1 MNATTAVE
9 HDVLELESI
18 SRPAAAPVPAVQQ
31 SGALASSMPESS
43 PFGMMLTALGR
54 GASLDLVESAMKL
67 QERWEANEARKA
79 FVKAMADFKAEPLE
93 IFKRKQVGY
102 TTKDGDFVGYKHAEL
117 SHITDVVVPAMARH
131 GLSHRWD
138 LQQGGGRIVVICTIT
153 HRLGHSESVS
163 LDGSPDSS
171 GKKNSI
177 QQVASTITYLQ
188 RYTLLAATGLAT
200 KDDADDD
207 GRGGEGEDRG
217 DAGGQGDSPRTQ
229 QRTEPATYPQAQFD
243 ANLPKWREVIAAGRK
258 TADQIIAMARTKHPL
273 TDEQVAEIRK
283 PVKVA
288 TASGPNYAHVAEQL
302 NKAADEDAL
311 NVAADLIKSVANA
324 DHRTELNAL
333 YDKRRAELNA

>member
-1 MNATTAVE
+1 MNATTIQE
-9 HDVLELESI
+9 HEVLELESI
-18 SRPAAAPVPAVQQ
+18 GPAAAPVPATQG
-31 SGALASSMPESS
+31 SRALASGIPDSS
-43 PFGMMLTALGR
+43 PFGMVLTALSR
-54 GASLDLVESAMKL
+54 GASLELVESAMKV

-79 FVKAMADFKAEPLE
+79 FVEAMADFKAEPLE
-93 IFKRKQVGY
+93 IFKRKHVGY

-171 GKKNSI
+171 GKKNGI

-207 GRGGEGEDRG
+207 GRGGGGGEDG
-217 DAGGQGDSPRTQ
+217 DDDQ
-229 QRTEPATYPQAQFD
+229 QRQRRNATPPPPAPPATYPDAQFRE
-243 ANLPKWREVIAAGRK
+243 NLPKWREVITAGRK
-258 TADQIIAMARTKHPL
+258 TPDQIIAMAQTKHPL
-273 TDEQVAEIRK
+273 TDEQKRAIHESPR
-283 PVKVA
+283 A
-288 TASGPNYAHVAEQL
+288 TGPTYAHVADQL
-302 NKAADEDAL
+302 NKAANDDAL
-311 NVAADLIKSVANA
+311 AVAADLIKAVADA
-324 DHRTELNAL
+324 AHRTELNAL
-333 YDKRRAELNA
+333 YDKRRAALNA

>member
-1 MNATTAVE
+1 MNATTVQE
-9 HDVLELESI
+9 HEVLELETI
-18 SRPAAAPVPAVQQ
+18 GPAAAPVPATR
-31 SGALASSMPESS
+31 SSHALASSGPTESS

-54 GASLDLVESAMKL
+54 GASLELVESAMKL

-79 FVKAMADFKAEPLE
+79 FVQAMADFKAEPLE

-102 TTKDGDFVGYKHAEL
+102 TTDKGGFVGYKHAEL

-138 LQQGGGRIVVICTIT
+138 LQQGSGRIVVICTIT

-163 LDGSPDSS
+163 LDGAPDNS
-171 GKKNSI
+171 GKKNGI

-207 GRGGEGEDRG
+207 GKGAGEDGRDDG
-217 DAGGQGDSPRTQ
+217 NPNGRTAAPPPPP
-229 QRTEPATYPQAQFD
+229 TTYPDDQFRT
-243 ANLPKWREVIAAGRK
+243 NLPKWREVIAAGRK
-258 TADQIIAMARTKHPL
+258 SPDQIISMAQTKHPL
-273 TDEQVAEIRK
+273 TEEQKRAIHESPR
-283 PVKVA
+283 A
-288 TASGPNYAHVAEQL
+288 TGPTYAHVAEQL
-302 NKAADEDAL
+302 NKAANDDAL
-311 NVAADLIKSVANA
+311 AVAADLIKAVADA
-324 DHRTELNAL
+324 THRTELNAL

>member
-1 MNATTAVE
+1 MNATTIDDARVLDLEPVE
-9 HDVLELESI
+9 
-18 SRPAAAPVPAVQQ
+18 RAAAPVPSVQS
-31 SGALASSMPESS
+31 SGALASTLPAETS

-54 GASLDLVESAMKL
+54 GASLELVESAMKL

-79 FVKAMADFKAEPLE
+79 FVKAMSDFKAEPLE
-93 IFKRKQVGY
+93 IFKRKKVGY
-102 TTKDGDFVGYKHAEL
+102 DTKDGGFVGYKHAEL

-138 LQQGGGRIVVICTIT
+138 LQQTGGRIVVICTIT

-163 LDGSPDSS
+163 LDGTPDNS

-207 GRGGEGEDRG
+207 GRGGGGGGEDPDEQKR
-217 DAGGQGDSPRTQ
+217 SNTPTQ
-229 QRTEPATYPQAQFD
+229 PTTYPDEQFK

-258 TADQIIAMARTKHPL
+258 TPDQIVSMAQTKHPL
-273 TDEQVAEIRK
+273 TDEQKRAIHESPR
-283 PVKVA
+283 A
-288 TASGPNYAHVAEQL
+288 TGPTYAHVADQL
-302 NKAADEDAL
+302 NKAANEDAL
-311 NVAADLIKSVANA
+311 NVAADLIKAVADA
-324 DHRTELNAL
+324 AHRTELNAL
-333 YDKRRAELNA
+333 FDKRRAELNR

>member
-1 MNATTAVE
+1 MNATTIEDARVLDLEPVE
-9 HDVLELESI
+9 
-18 SRPAAAPVPAVQQ
+18 RAAAPVPSVQ
-31 SGALASSMPESS
+31 SGGALASTMPAEAS

-54 GASLDLVESAMKL
+54 GASLELVESAMKL

-93 IFKRKQVGY
+93 IFKRKHVGY

-171 GKKNSI
+171 GKKNGI

-207 GRGGEGEDRG
+207 GRGGGGG
-217 DAGGQGDSPRTQ
+217 DETDEQKRTSAPPPPAAPACWPADLFA
-229 QRTEPATYPQAQFD
+229 QR
-243 ANLPKWREVIAAGRK
+243 LPEWRAAIADGRAKPDQVINK
-258 TADQIIAMARTKHPL
+258 ARTKFL
-273 TDEQVAEIRK
+273 LSDEQIAAIRK
-283 PVKVA
+283 PAADSA
-288 TASGPNYAHVAEQL
+288 TTGLTFAHVAEQL
-302 NKAADEDAL
+302 NKATTEDAL
-311 NVAADLIKSVANA
+311 NVAADLIKEVGNTV
-324 DHRTELNAL
+324 HRTELGEL
-333 YDKRRAELNA
+333 FDKRRAELNA

>member
-1 MNATTAVE
+1 MNATTTAE
-9 HDVLELESI
+9 HEVLELETI
-18 SRPAAAPVPAVQQ
+18 SRPATAPVPAMQP
-31 SGALASSMPESS
+31 SHGLSTGMPTEAS

-54 GASLDLVESAMKL
+54 GASLELVESAMKL

-79 FVKAMADFKAEPLE
+79 FVQAMADFKAEPLE

-102 TTKDGDFVGYKHAEL
+102 TTDKGGFVGYKHAEL

-171 GKKNSI
+171 GKKNCI

-188 RYTLLAATGLAT
+188 RYTLLASTGLAT

-207 GRGGEGEDRG
+207 GKGAGPDGREDG
-217 DAGGQGDSPRTQ
+217 NPDGRTAAPPPP
-229 QRTEPATYPQAQFD
+229 PATYPDAQFRE
-243 ANLPKWREVIAAGRK
+243 NLPKWREVIAAGRK
-258 TADQIIAMARTKHPL
+258 TPDQIISMAQTKHPL
-273 TDEQVAEIRK
+273 TDEQKRAIHESPRTTGPTYAEI
-283 PVKVA
+283 A
-288 TASGPNYAHVAEQL
+288 DQL
-302 NKAADEDAL
+302 NKAVDEDAL
-311 NVAADLIKSVANA
+311 NVAADLIKAVADA
-324 DHRTELNAL
+324 THRTELNAL

>member
-1 MNATTAVE
+1 MNATTTAE
-9 HDVLELESI
+9 HEVLELETI
-18 SRPAAAPVPAVQQ
+18 SRPAAAPGPALQQ
-31 SGALASSMPESS
+31 GGELASSMPESS

-93 IFKRKQVGY
+93 IFKRKHVGY

-138 LQQGGGRIVVICTIT
+138 LQQGSGRIVVICTIT

-207 GRGGEGEDRG
+207 GRGGEGDDSG
-217 DAGGQGDSPRTQ
+217 DQGDNSRKQ
-229 QRTEPATYPQAQFD
+229 QRTELATYPKAQFD

-258 TADQIIAMARTKHPL
+258 TPDQIISMAQTKHPL
-273 TDEQVAEIRK
+273 TDEQKRAIHESPRATGPTYAQVAD
-283 PVKVA
+283 
-288 TASGPNYAHVAEQL
+288 QL
-302 NKAADEDAL
+302 NKAVDEDAL
-311 NVAADLIKSVANA
+311 NVAADLIKAVADA
-324 DHRTELNAL
+324 AHRTELNAL

>member
-1 MNATTAVE
+1 MNATTIQE
-9 HDVLELESI
+9 HEVLELESI
-18 SRPAAAPVPAVQQ
+18 GPAAAPVPALQQ
-31 SGALASSMPESS
+31 GGALASSMPESS

-93 IFKRKQVGY
+93 IFKRKHVGY

-171 GKKNSI
+171 GKKNGI

-207 GRGGEGEDRG
+207 GRGASDDGRD
-217 DAGGQGDSPRTQ
+217 DSNAAGRASAPPPPPD
-229 QRTEPATYPQAQFD
+229 TYPDDQFR
-243 ANLPKWREVIAAGRK
+243 ANLPKWREVITAGRK
-258 TADQIIAMARTKHPL
+258 TPDQIIAMAQTKHPL
-273 TDEQVAEIRK
+273 TDEQKRAIHESPR
-283 PVKVA
+283 A
-288 TASGPNYAHVAEQL
+288 TGPTYAHVADQL
-302 NKAADEDAL
+302 NKAANEDAL
-311 NVAADLIKSVANA
+311 AVAADLIKAVADA
-324 DHRTELNAL
+324 AHRTELNAL

>member
-1 MNATTAVE
+1 VNATTTAE
-9 HDVLELESI
+9 HEVLELETI
-18 SRPAAAPVPAVQQ
+18 SRPATAPVPAVQQ
-31 SGALASSMPESS
+31 GGALASSMPESS

-93 IFKRKQVGY
+93 IFKRKAVGY

-138 LQQGGGRIVVICTIT
+138 LQQGGGRIVVVCTIT

-163 LDGSPDSS
+163 LDGAPDNS
-171 GKKNSI
+171 GKKNGI

-207 GRGGEGEDRG
+207 GRGGEGDDRG
-217 DAGGQGDSPRTQ
+217 EQGDDTRTQ
-229 QRTEPATYPQAQFD
+229 QRKEPATYPQEQFA
-243 ANLPKWREVIAAGRK
+243 ANLPKWQEVIAAGRK
-258 TADQIIAMARTKHPL
+258 TPDQIISMAQTTHPL
-273 TDEQVAEIRK
+273 TVEQKRAIHESPK
-283 PVKVA
+283 A
-288 TASGPNYAHVAEQL
+288 TGPTYAHVADQL
-302 NKAADEDAL
+302 NKAADDDAL
-311 NVAADLIKSVANA
+311 AVAADLIKAVADA
-324 DHRTELNAL
+324 AHRTELNAL

>member
-1 MNATTAVE
+1 MNATTTAE
-9 HDVLELESI
+9 HEVLELEAI
-18 SRPAAAPVPAVQQ
+18 ERTAAAPVPAMQQ
-31 SGALASSMPESS
+31 GGALASGMPEAS

-93 IFKRKQVGY
+93 IFKRKAVGY
-102 TTKDGDFVGYKHAEL
+102 TTKEGDFVGYKHAEL
-117 SHITDVVVPAMARH
+117 AHITDVVVPAMARH

-138 LQQGGGRIVVICTIT
+138 LQQANGRIVVTCTIT

-163 LDGSPDSS
+163 LDGAPDSS
-171 GKKNSI
+171 GKKNGI
-177 QQVASTITYLQ
+177 QQVASTVTYLQ

-207 GRGGEGEDRG
+207 GRGAGRDED
-217 DAGGQGDSPRTQ
+217 Q
-229 QRTEPATYPQAQFD
+229 QHSSHTSAHSTPPATYPEDQFK

-258 TADQIIAMARTKHPL
+258 TPVQIIAMAQTKHPL
-273 TDEQVAEIRK
+273 TDEQKRAIHESPRAAGPTYAQVAD
-283 PVKVA
+283 
-288 TASGPNYAHVAEQL
+288 QL
-302 NKAADEDAL
+302 HKAADEDAL
-311 NVAADLIKSVANA
+311 NLAADLIKSVADA
-324 DHRTELNAL
+324 AHRTDLSAL

>member
-1 MNATTAVE
+1 MNATSTAE
-9 HDVLELESI
+9 HEVLELETI
-18 SRPAAAPVPAVQQ
+18 SRPAAAPVPATQQ
-31 SGALASSMPESS
+31 GGALASSMPESS

-93 IFKRKQVGY
+93 IFKRKHVGY

-207 GRGGEGEDRG
+207 GRGAG
-217 DAGGQGDSPRTQ
+217 DDGRDDGNPAGRTAAPPPP
-229 QRTEPATYPQAQFD
+229 PATYPEDQFKT
-243 ANLPKWREVIAAGRK
+243 NLPKWREVIAAGRK
-258 TADQIIAMARTKHPL
+258 TPDQIIAMARTKHPL
-273 TDEQVAEIRK
+273 TDEQVAAIKASPAK
-283 PVKVA
+283 PA
-288 TASGPNYAHVAEQL
+288 GPTYAHVAEQL
-302 NKAADEDAL
+302 TKAANDDAL
-311 NVAADLIKSVANA
+311 AIAADLIKDVADQA
-324 DHRTELNAL
+324 HRTELNAL
-333 YDKRRAELNA
+333 YDKRRAELDA

>member
-1 MNATTAVE
+1 MNATTTAE
-9 HDVLELESI
+9 HEVLELETV
-18 SRPAAAPVPAVQQ
+18 SRPAAAPVPATQQ
-31 SGALASSMPESS
+31 GGALASMPESS

-93 IFKRKQVGY
+93 IFKRKHVGY

-163 LDGSPDSS
+163 LDGSPDNS
-171 GKKNSI
+171 GKKNGI

-207 GRGGEGEDRG
+207 ARGAEGDDRGEGN
-217 DAGGQGDSPRTQ
+217 STRTQ
-229 QRTEPATYPQAQFD
+229 QRAVPTTYPQEQFD

-258 TADQIIAMARTKHPL
+258 SPDQIIAMAQTKHPL
-273 TDEQVAEIRK
+273 TDEQKRAIHESPRA
-283 PVKVA
+283 P
-288 TASGPNYAHVAEQL
+288 GPTYAHVAEQL
-302 NKAADEDAL
+302 NKAANDDAL
-311 NVAADLIKSVANA
+311 AVAADLIKAVADA
-324 DHRTELNAL
+324 GHRTELNAL

>member
-1 MNATTAVE
+1 MNATTTAE
-9 HDVLELESI
+9 HEVLELETI
-18 SRPAAAPVPAVQQ
+18 SRPAAAPVPALQQ
-31 SGALASSMPESS
+31 GGELASSMPESS

-93 IFKRKQVGY
+93 IFKRKHVGY

-138 LQQGGGRIVVICTIT
+138 LQQGSGRIVVICTIT

-207 GRGGEGEDRG
+207 GRGGEGDDSG
-217 DAGGQGDSPRTQ
+217 DQGDNSRKQ
-229 QRTEPATYPQAQFD
+229 QRTELATYPKAQFD

-258 TADQIIAMARTKHPL
+258 TPDQIISMAQTKHPL
-273 TDEQVAEIRK
+273 TDEQKRAIHESPRATGPTYAQVAD
-283 PVKVA
+283 
-288 TASGPNYAHVAEQL
+288 QL
-302 NKAADEDAL
+302 NKAVDEDAL
-311 NVAADLIKSVANA
+311 NVAADLIKAVADA
-324 DHRTELNAL
+324 AHRTELNAL

>member
-1 MNATTAVE
+1 MNATTTAE
-9 HDVLELESI
+9 HEVLELEAI
-18 SRPAAAPVPAVQQ
+18 SRPAPAPVPAMQQ
-31 SGALASSMPESS
+31 GGALASNIPESS
-43 PFGMMLTALGR
+43 PFGMVLTALSH
-54 GASLDLVESAMKL
+54 GASLELVEGAMKAH
-67 QERWEANEARKA
+67 ERWEANEARKA

-93 IFKRKQVGY
+93 IFKRKKVGY
-102 TTKDGDFVGYKHAEL
+102 DTKDGGFVGYKHAEL

-163 LDGSPDSS
+163 LDGTPDNS

-207 GRGGEGEDRG
+207 GRG
-217 DAGGQGDSPRTQ
+217 AGPDGRDDGNPDGRT
-229 QRTEPATYPQAQFD
+229 TAPPPPPATYPDAQFRE
-243 ANLPKWREVIAAGRK
+243 NLPKWREVIAAGRK
-258 TADQIIAMARTKHPL
+258 TPDQIIAMAQTKHPL
-273 TDEQVAEIRK
+273 TDEQKRAIRA
-283 PVKVA
+283 PAAA
-288 TASGPNYAHVAEQL
+288 TAATAGPTYAHVADQL
-302 NKAADEDAL
+302 AKATNDDAL
-311 NVAADLIKSVANA
+311 AIAADLIKDVADQA
-324 DHRTELNAL
+324 HRTELNAL

>member
-1 MNATTAVE
+1 MNATSTAE
-9 HDVLELESI
+9 HEVLELETIDRTAS
-18 SRPAAAPVPAVQQ
+18 APVPAVQQ
-31 SGALASSMPESS
+31 GGALASSMPESS
-43 PFGMMLTALGR
+43 PFGMMLIALGR

-102 TTKDGDFVGYKHAEL
+102 TTDKGGFVGYKHAEL

-138 LQQGGGRIVVICTIT
+138 LQQGSGRIVVTCTIT

-163 LDGSPDSS
+163 LDGAPDNS
-171 GKKNSI
+171 GKKNGI

-207 GRGGEGEDRG
+207 GRSASG
-217 DAGGQGDSPRTQ
+217 DDGQDAQQ
-229 QRTEPATYPQAQFD
+229 QRASAPPPPAGPTCWPADLFAQR
-243 ANLPKWREVIAAGRK
+243 LPEWRAAIAAGRAK
-258 TADQIIAMARTKHPL
+258 ADQVIAKARTKYPL
-273 TDEQVAEIRK
+273 SDEQITAIRA
-283 PVKVA
+283 P
-288 TASGPNYAHVAEQL
+288 ASGGAPGPTYAQVADQL
-302 NKAADEDAL
+302 HKAVDEDAL
-311 NVAADLIKSVANA
+311 NVAADLIKAVADA
-324 DHRTELNAL
+324 THRTDLNAL